1 MGTEKKPVP
10 ANRYWPRRRQRFRFN
25 LEVST
30 MKKWIFYILSVSL
43 FSGCQPSPAIKDY
56 LTLAPPENVS
66 ARVESD
72 SLHIAWGTSRFQT
85 QSDMRVLIYASR
97 QSLMYASMTELPR
110 PIRVLPSAAK
120 KTIRIGKTELDPK
133 GFIHLRVQTG
143 KGDLSLPSLP
153 ELAYTF
159 Q

>member
-1 MGTEKKPVP
+1 
-10 ANRYWPRRRQRFRFN
+10 
-25 LEVST
+25 
-30 MKKWIFYILSVSL
+30 MKKWVFYILSVSF

-66 ARVESD
+66 VRVESD
-72 SLHIAWGTSRFQT
+72 SLHIAWRTSRLQT

-97 QSLMYASMTELPR
+97 QSLMYASITELPH
-110 PIRVLPSAAK
+110 PIRVLPSAA